1 MTRHLDERHEELTAK
16 LQRDRVALIR
26 AAQGLQPQLRALDR
40 AEHRVRIAAEA
51 LPVIAWAAA
60 ELLLAAVA
68 VRRLSRRQRTGWL
81 SLLLQV
87 WRGYQ
92 FLRGPAAPSPVPPMK

>member
-1 MTRHLDERHEELTAK
+1 MTAHLDERHEELTEK
-16 LQRDRVALIR
+16 LRRDRVALIR

-40 AEHRVRIAAEA
+40 AERRVRVAAEA

-60 ELLLAAVA
+60 ERLLAAIA
-68 VRRLSRRQRTGWL
+68 VRRVRRHQKTGWL
-81 SLLLQV
+81 GLVLQA

-92 FLRGPAAPSPVPPMK
+92 FLRGPAAPSSVPPMK

>member
-1 MTRHLDERHEELTAK
+1 MNPHLDQTHQELTAR

-26 AAQGLQPQLRALDR
+26 AAQGLQPQLRSLDR

-60 ELLLAAVA
+60 ELLVAAVA
-68 VRRLSRRQRTGWL
+68 VRRLRNHQRTGWL
-81 SLLLQV
+81 GLLLQV

-92 FLRGPAAPSPVPPMK
+92 FLRGPAAPSAVPPIR

>member
-1 MTRHLDERHEELTAK
+1 MTQAHLDDQRRELDERLR
-16 LQRDRVALIR
+16 RDRQELIR
-26 AAQGLQPQLRALDR
+26 VAQSLQPKLHALDR

-68 VRRLSRRQRTGWL
+68 IRRVRNRQSTGWL
-81 SLLLQV
+81 SLALQM

-92 FLRGPAAPSPVPPMK
+92 FIRGPASSPVTRR